1 MSAATDVLAMAQ
13 ARAERFLEDVAG
25 VELFDELAPVATDL
39 YKQQYAKK
47 ENPYGEPWPYRAGDE
62 KRTRSSYK
70 FGKVADVDRDGFSLI
85 VAAPNAKRSC
95 VPFEP
100 RGLGA
105 WRPRFDEIVRNRAR
119 LLFTSVR
126 P

>member
-1 MSAATDVLAMAQ
+1 MADAADAIAL
-13 ARAERFLEDVAG
+13 ARAHVDRFLEDVVG
-25 VELFDELAPVATDL
+25 VDLFEELAPLASDL
-39 YKQQYAKK
+39 YKEQYAKK
-47 ENPYGEPWPYRAGDE
+47 ENPYGEPWPYRRGDE

-70 FGKVADVDRDGFSLI
+70 FGKVADVERDGFSLI

-105 WRPRFDEIVRNRAR
+105 WRRKFDEVVQNRAR
-119 LLFTSVR
+119 LSFRSVH